1 MAEISLP
8 ALLLLLATG
17 YVAGVIN
24 TLAGG
29 GSNLTLP
36 ALMVLG
42 LPADVANA
50 TNRVGVLL
58 QSVAGVHGFHRYG
71 KLAWHDAGAVL
82 LPTLLGGLVGAIVAT
97 ALPVALLKP
106 LLLTAM
112 VGMSLLILVRPATVA
127 PPEGTEPLPLRGRPG
142 AWVALFATGIYG
154 GFVQAGVGFVL
165 IAALAGTLRY
175 DLVRSNALKMLCTG
189 AFTLV
194 ALLVFIGNGLV
205 AWLPGL
211 ALGASTMLGATHGV
225 HLAIRVRQQTLKWF
239 LFLMT
244 LCASIAA
251 MWH

>member
-1 MAEISLP
+1 MHELSVL
-8 ALLLLLATG
+8 ALCLLVTTG
-17 YVAGVIN
+17 YIAGVIN

-50 TNRVGVLL
+50 TNRVGVML
-58 QSVAGVHGFHRYG
+58 QSVAGVYGFHRRG
-71 KLAWHDAGAVL
+71 RIDLQDSVPVL
-82 LPTLLGGLVGAIVAT
+82 IPTLAGGLVGALAAAT
-97 ALPVALLKP
+97 LPVMLLKP
-106 LLLTAM
+106 LLLGAM
-112 VGMSLLILVRPATVA
+112 VGMTLLMLLRPATVA
-127 PPEGTEPLPLRGRPG
+127 PPVGTTVLPLRGRPG
-142 AWVALFATGIYG
+142 AWFVLFMTGVYG

-194 ALLVFIGNGLV
+194 ALLVFVFRDLV
-205 AWLPGL
+205 SWLPGL

-225 HLAIRVRQQTLKWF
+225 RIAVHVSQRVLKWF

-244 LCASIAA
+244 ACASIAA
-251 MWH
+251 MLS

>member
-8 ALLLLLATG
+8 ALFLLLATG
-17 YVAGVIN
+17 YIAGVIN

-36 ALMVLG
+36 ALMLLG

-58 QSVAGVHGFHRYG
+58 QSFAGVHAFRRRG
-71 KLAWHDAGAVL
+71 KLSLRDAIPIL
-82 LPTLLGGLVGAIVAT
+82 IPTLLGGLVGAFAAA
-97 ALPVALLKP
+97 ALPVLLLKP
-106 LLLTAM
+106 LLLGTMLAM
-112 VGMSLLILVRPATVA
+112 TGLILLRPAVVA
-127 PPEGTEPLPLRGRPG
+127 PPEGSVPLPLHGRPG
-142 AWVALFATGIYG
+142 AWVTLFLTGVYG

-175 DLVRSNALKMLCTG
+175 DLVRTNALKMLCTG
-189 AFTLV
+189 AFTGV
-194 ALLVFIGNGLV
+194 ALLVFVRNGLV

-211 ALGASTMLGATHGV
+211 ALGAATMLGATHGV
-225 HLAIRVRQQTLKWF
+225 RLAVRASQQTLKWF

-244 LCASIAA
+244 LCASAAA

>member
-1 MAEISLP
+1 MIELSLP
-8 ALLLLLATG
+8 ALCLLLATG

-36 ALMVLG
+36 ALMLLG

-58 QSVAGVHGFHRYG
+58 QSVAGVHGFHRRG
-71 KLAWHDAGAVL
+71 RLALHDVVPVL
-82 LPTLLGGLVGAIVAT
+82 VPNLLGGLVGAIAAVV
-97 ALPVALLKP
+97 LPVMLLKP
-106 LLLTAM
+106 LLLGTM
-112 VGMSLLILVRPATVA
+112 VGMTLLMLLRPATVA
-127 PPEGTEPLPLRGRPG
+127 PPAGTSPLPLRGRPR
-142 AWVALFATGIYG
+142 AWVVLFLTGIYG

-194 ALLVFIGNGLV
+194 ALLVFVAEGLV
-205 AWLPGL
+205 SWLPGL

-225 HLAIRVRQQTLKWF
+225 RLAVGASQRTLKWF